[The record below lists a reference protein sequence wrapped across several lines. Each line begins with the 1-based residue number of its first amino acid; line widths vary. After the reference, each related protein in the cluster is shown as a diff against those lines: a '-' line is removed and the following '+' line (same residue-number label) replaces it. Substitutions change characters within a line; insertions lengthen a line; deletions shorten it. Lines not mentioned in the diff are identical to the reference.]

1 MATRSLPHTG
11 DLPSVPGA
19 ANSQTTRVL
28 DDAVA
33 TEDAVCAPQHV
44 GGLQL
49 PASPHRK
56 STSGYKSGRQ
66 PGPSYKDDAN
76 TDTASPLKTYLK

>member
-1 MATRSLPHTG
+1 MATQACRIEG

-19 ANSQTTRVL
+19 ANSQTSVL
-28 DDAVA
+28 GDAVA
-33 TEDAVCAPQHV
+33 TEDAVCAPLHV

-56 STSGYKSGRQ
+56 SASGFKSGRQ
-66 PGPSYKDDAN
+66 PGPSYKDD
-76 TDTASPLKTYLK
+76 TPTLLTHTRLT

>member
-1 MATRSLPHTG
+1 MPATWAFLEMPTARHT
-11 DLPSVPGA
+11 
-19 ANSQTTRVL
+19 VL
-28 DDAVA
+28 GKAVA
-33 TEDAVCAPQHV
+33 TEDAVDVAKHV